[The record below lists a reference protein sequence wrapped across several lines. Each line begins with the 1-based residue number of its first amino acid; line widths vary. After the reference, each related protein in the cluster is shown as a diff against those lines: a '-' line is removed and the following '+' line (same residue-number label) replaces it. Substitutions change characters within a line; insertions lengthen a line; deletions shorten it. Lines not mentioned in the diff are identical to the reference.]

1 MKNNKKYIILIL
13 LQILIQA
20 CGVSKNTSNLENQ
33 IKEPQSN
40 ISWFYVFTIYK
51 DDKDTNIVQLISKKE
66 IDGKM
71 KTESTSRRTNNLTFY
86 LFSDKQLID
95 TVSIDHPLYKRY
107 EYANLDG
114 TLKYKD
120 TIMSNAD
127 FVLRAESDIDEI
139 KVFETLK
146 NQPKKQLILKSF

>member
-1 MKNNKKYIILIL
+1 MKNNEKYIILIL

-20 CGVSKNTSNLENQ
+20 CGVSNKNTSNLENE

-40 ISWFYVFTIYK
+40 ISWFYVFNIYK
-51 DDKDTNIVQLISKKE
+51 DDDTNIVQLISKKE

-71 KTESTSRRTNNLTFY
+71 KTESTSRSTNNLTFY
-86 LFSDKQLID
+86 LFLDKQLID

-120 TIMSNAD
+120 TIINNAD
-127 FVLRAESDIDEI
+127 FVLRTQSNINEI

-146 NQPKKQLILKSF
+146 KEPKKQLILKSF